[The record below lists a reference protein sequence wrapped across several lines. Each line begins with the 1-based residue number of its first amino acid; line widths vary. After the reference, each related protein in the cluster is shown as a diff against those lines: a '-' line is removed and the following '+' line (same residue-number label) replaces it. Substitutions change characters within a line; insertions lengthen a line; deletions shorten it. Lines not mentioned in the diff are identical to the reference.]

1 MKRIVSLVMIISILL
16 SFSIFAYADEGRK
29 TNDNIF
35 NADAVI
41 SELGITTYDFD
52 DGDEQ
57 GSVLVVKNNS
67 KFSIAIE
74 VYAAFYD
81 NEDNLVYVDSS
92 SSWIAEA
99 GFSTVMAVSSYTEYE
114 RVEYGFQV
122 EETRY
127 VPLRSNFTY
136 EDSAST
142 DAVKLSVTNN
152 GDIAAS
158 DVSATVLFFSG
169 DDLVNLRSE
178 RIKDGTDGILAGGT
192 GEAEVKSYAP
202 FDSYEVYLSAYTTK

>member
-1 MKRIVSLVMIISILL
+1 MKRIVSLVMIVSIIF
-16 SFSIFAYADEGRK
+16 SFSIFAYAEEGRK

-41 SELGITTYDFD
+41 STYDVD
-52 DGDEQ
+52 DGDEH

-81 NEDNLVYVDSS
+81 GEDNLVYVDSS
-92 SSWIAEA
+92 SSRLVES
-99 GFSTVMAVSSYTEYE
+99 GYSTVMAVSSYTEYE

-122 EETRY
+122 AETRY

-152 GDIAAS
+152 NEVAAS

-169 DDLVNLRSE
+169 DDLVYLRTE
-178 RIKDGTDGILAGGT
+178 RIKDDTDGIQAGGT
-192 GEAEVKSYAP
+192 GEVEVKSYSP
-202 FDSYEVYLSAYTTK
+202 FDSYEVYLSAYTSK

>member
-1 MKRIVSLVMIISILL
+1 MKRIVSLVMIVSIIF
-16 SFSIFAYADEGRK
+16 SFSIFAYAEEGRK

-41 SELGITTYDFD
+41 SELGITTYDVD
-52 DGDEQ
+52 DGDEH

-81 NEDNLVYVDSS
+81 GEDNLVYVDSS
-92 SSWIAEA
+92 SSRLVES
-99 GFSTVMAVSSYTEYE
+99 GYSTVMAVSSYTEY
-114 RVEYGFQV
+114 GFQV
-122 EETRY
+122 AETRY

-152 GDIAAS
+152 NEVAAS

-169 DDLVNLRSE
+169 DDLVYLRTE
-178 RIKDGTDGILAGGT
+178 RIKDDTDGIQAGGT
-192 GEAEVKSYAP
+192 GEVEVKSYSP
-202 FDSYEVYLSAYTTK
+202 FDSYEVYLSAYTSK